1 MDRVIRL
8 QADSFGIAK
17 PFLLASLSPSP
28 QLTPPMTRAFSLL
41 ILAAATSCGT
51 LTAQSPGSKIPL
63 SKEIQV
69 VPFTREHKN
78 TLFKPNDREMPDEL
92 RVTTTGQVRITGKKK
107 VSPCPQV
114 RGKPACHNGKL
125 ALIPVGDRSGKLSVK
140 QPSANDL
147 LYHFA
152 CVQLP
157 GDALDT
163 KEIDLKTG
171 VEYTWDVKTAGDSI
185 TFTVRDKANVLAAL
199 TAPKNQFL
207 AFGIAATVRYKGNE
221 ADLTMTFD

>member
-1 MDRVIRL
+1 MNRALPILVCAVIT
-8 QADSFGIAK
+8 ACS
-17 PFLLASLSPSP
+17 
-28 QLTPPMTRAFSLL
+28 SLL
-41 ILAAATSCGT
+41 
-51 LTAQSPGSKIPL
+51 AQSPASKLPPP
-63 SKEIQV
+63 KDVQV

-78 TLFKPNDREMPDEL
+78 VLFKPNDREMPDEL
-92 RVTTTGQVRITGKKK
+92 RVTTTGQIRITGKKK

-125 ALIPVGDRSGKLSVK
+125 VLIPPGDRTGKLSVK
-140 QPSANDL
+140 QPSSNDL

-157 GDALDT
+157 AETLDT
-163 KEIDLKTG
+163 KEIDLKVG
-171 VEYTWDVKTAGDSI
+171 VEYTWEVKTTGDST

-199 TAPKNQFL
+199 TTTKDKFL
-207 AFGIAATVRYKGNE
+207 GFGIAATVRYKGNE